1 MVTDRCPD
9 PRGIETDTP
18 FYGFYV
24 KASGTRRAMLMRVRD
39 KLTERYG
46 TPPSNPK
53 LLDEILAAFPL
64 HGVPANG

>member
-1 MVTDRCPD
+1 MVTDRYPD

-53 LLDEILAAFPL
+53 LLDELLAAFPL
-64 HGVPANG
+64 HERPANG